1 MTWLASIWL
10 RCYLALL
17 VLMPALEVTI
27 VLACCLP
34 FIAFPSQTTSQFS
47 PFFPLLLTP
56 IRCLGT
62 LFLPNKK
69 ISLFLAPS

>member
-1 MTWLASIWL
+1 MISIWL

-17 VLMPALEVTI
+17 VLMPAHAVTI
-27 VLACCLP
+27 VLPCCLP

-47 PFFPLLLTP
+47 PVSSYSPSPHKML
-56 IRCLGT
+56 RDT
-62 LFLPNKK
+62 LSPNKK